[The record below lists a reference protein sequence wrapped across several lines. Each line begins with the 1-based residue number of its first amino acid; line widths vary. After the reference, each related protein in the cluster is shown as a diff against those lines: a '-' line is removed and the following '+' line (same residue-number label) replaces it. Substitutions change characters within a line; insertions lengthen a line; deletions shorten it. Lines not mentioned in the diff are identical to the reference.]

1 MTPVHLPLFILKWF
15 MSVGEQK
22 NYLENNWIKPIVSW
36 TLSLFQDQTWIS
48 LALSTTVSTPSYL
61 RKIKLHDTNE

>member
-1 MTPVHLPLFILKWF
+1 
-15 MSVGEQK
+15 MSIGEQK
-22 NYLENNWIKPIVSW
+22 NYLEKNRIKLIVSL

-48 LALSTTVSTPSYL
+48 LALSTSVSTPSYL